1 MRGQMVNTLL
11 GAGKA
16 APAGTPAKRRRWFV
30 ACAFVVVFGLLF
42 LAYLGLSRSYPEN
55 SDEAN
60 ILLMADDMLH
70 GNFLLHNWVTSDV
83 PFITT
88 ELPQIAVLIGI
99 FGLHLNTAH
108 IAAAMTYTLVVLL
121 GVLLARGPRR
131 EVSGKT
137 AFARMAV
144 AGGLMLG
151 PQTGVGVFILLLSV
165 GHIGTAV
172 PIMLTWLV
180 VDRMGEKRWVPAV
193 VAVLLA
199 WALVADPLVKV
210 VAIWPL
216 MLVCLLRLGIYLFR
230 GSGPVVKRITDRWFD
245 LAMLAAAA
253 VGWGLA
259 SLASAF
265 ITHLNGYQQNPVPF
279 SLDPT
284 KTWWMHA
291 RVAIDGLLNMFGA
304 DFIGQTGWN
313 AVLAVLHLIGVTL
326 AVWGLFAALRR
337 FFSWPGDFVSQ
348 VLVVAIVANLVAYVT
363 SSLSANVTD
372 LNAREI
378 AVVLPFAAVV
388 AGRQLGPRLAD
399 GLLSLNDA
407 RRLSAGPR
415 VVLLLPVLSVALVAS
430 LWTLVEGATTPA
442 APTPYAGLVAW
453 LQSHHLHYGLGGYW
467 QASII
472 TVESGGDISI
482 RAITANQQT
491 YNGSPTGC
499 DIEPYAWEIKKTWY
513 DPKYYSAS
521 FLLMDEN
528 PARSLTDPLGKF
540 NPPGLALKALGG
552 YTEHATYY
560 FGDAAYVDGAP
571 NNRATYIVRAYNYNL
586 LTKIPVVLPS
596 TAACP

>member
-16 APAGTPAKRRRWFV
+16 APAGTPAKSRRWV
-30 ACAFVVVFGLLF
+30 VVCAFVVVFGLLF
-42 LAYLGLSRSYPEN
+42 LAYLALSRTYPEN

-70 GNFLLHNWVTSDV
+70 GNLLLHNWVTSDV

-88 ELPQIAVLIGI
+88 ELPQIAVLVGI

-108 IAAAMTYTLVVLL
+108 IAAAMTYTLVVWL

-131 EVSGKT
+131 DVSGKT

-172 PIMLTWLV
+172 PIMVTWLV

-193 VAVLLA
+193 VAVVLA

-216 MLVCLLRLGIYLFR
+216 MLVSLIRLGTYMFR
-230 GSGPVVKRITDRWFD
+230 GSGPYLKRVTDRWFD

-253 VGWGLA
+253 LGWLLA
-259 SLASAF
+259 SLISSF
-265 ITHLNGYQQNPVPF
+265 ISTRGGYKQNPVPWA
-279 SLDPT
+279 LDPS

-291 RVAIDGLLNMFGA
+291 RVAIDGLLSMFGA
-304 DFIGQTGWN
+304 DFIGQHGWN
-313 AVLAVLHLIGVTL
+313 MVLAILHLIGVSL
-326 AVWGLFAALRR
+326 AVWGLLAALRR

-348 VLVVAIVANLVAYVT
+348 VLVVAIVANLVAYIPST
-363 SSLSANVTD
+363 MAEATD
-372 LNAREI
+372 LNAREF

-388 AGRQLGPRLAD
+388 AGRQLGPKLAD

-407 RRLSAGPR
+407 RRLSRGPR
-415 VVLLLPVLSVALVAS
+415 IVLLLPVLCVALVAS
-430 LWTLVEGATTPA
+430 LWTLVSGATTSP

-453 LQSHHLHYGLGGYW
+453 LESHHLHYGLGGYW
-467 QASII
+467 QASVI
-472 TVESGGDISI
+472 TVESGGDVTI
-482 RAITANQQT
+482 RAITGASVDYQ
-491 YNGSPTGC
+491 GSVTTC
-499 DIEPYAWEIKKTWY
+499 TIEPYQWEIKSTWY
-513 DPKYYSAS
+513 DASRYSAN
-521 FLLMDEN
+521 FLLMDED

-540 NPPGLALKALGG
+540 NPPGGALLALG
-552 YTEHATYY
+552 HAHRQWVGYY
-560 FGDAAYVDGAP
+560 FGDAARIPYPPYYV
-571 NNRATYIVRAYNYNL
+571 TYALRIYNYNL
-586 LTKIPVVLPS
+586 LTKIPVILPQS
-596 TAACP
+596 ACN